1 MSFGVASTAAEA
13 LRTQQASLAQSLV
26 ERQFALSPQLAE
38 RYGAAGR
45 IKCLEDANFH
55 LSFLAEAVDLGH
67 PEMFADYI
75 AWVKVMLTARG
86 IPPADLVNYL
96 TLLCDVLLEAL
107 PAEAGTAAARVVDQS
122 LRELPNMPLEV
133 ASFLD
138 PQAPLT
144 PLAHEYLALL
154 QRGERQLA
162 CQRILDAAA
171 AGSSVR
177 DIYLGVF
184 QPTQREVGRLWQMNH
199 ISVAQEHY
207 FTATTQWVMS
217 RLYPQVFTE
226 GKDIATLVAT
236 CVSGNLHELG
246 IRMLAD
252 LFEIRGWKTFFLGS
266 NTPTAAVL
274 EMVAQQGAQVLAISA
289 TLMPQVTTAQS
300 LIAKLRTDRRFDHVR
315 VLVGGHPFNLS
326 PGLWRKIGADGH
338 ARDADEAIEL
348 AERLIGVD
356 S

>member
-75 AWVKVMLTARG
+75 AWVQVMLAARG
-86 IPPADLVNYL
+86 IPPADLVAYL
-96 TLLCDVLLEAL
+96 TLLCDVLREAL
-107 PAEAGTAAARVVDQS
+107 PAEAGIVAARVVDQS
-122 LRELPNMPLEV
+122 LRELPNMPLDV
-133 ASFLD
+133 VSFLD
-138 PQAPLT
+138 PKAPLT
-144 PLAHEYLALL
+144 PLAHDYLVLL

-162 CQRILDAAA
+162 CQRILEAAA
-171 AGSSVR
+171 AGTSVR

-184 QPTQREVGRLWQMNH
+184 QPAQREIGRLWQMNL

-207 FTATTQWVMS
+207 FTATTQLIMS
-217 RLYPQVFTE
+217 QLYPQVFTE
-226 GKDIATLVAT
+226 KKDIATLVAT
-236 CVSGNLHELG
+236 CVSGNLHEVG

-274 EMVAQQGAQVLAISA
+274 DMVAERGARVLAISA
-289 TLMPQVTTAQS
+289 TLMPQVTTAKN
-300 LIAKLRTDRRFDHVR
+300 LIARLRAERRFDHVR
-315 VLVGGHPFNLS
+315 VLVGGHPFNIA
-326 PGLWRKIGADGH
+326 PELWRKIGADGH

-348 AERLIGVD
+348 AERLIGVG